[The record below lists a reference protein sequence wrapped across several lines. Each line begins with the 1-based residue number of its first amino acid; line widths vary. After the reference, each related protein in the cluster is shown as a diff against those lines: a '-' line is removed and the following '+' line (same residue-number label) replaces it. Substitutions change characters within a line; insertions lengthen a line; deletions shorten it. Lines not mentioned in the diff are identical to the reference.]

1 MDLSSDS
8 IIQLCQKQLGK
19 CHRDLNLSFHSNL
32 ILFLMIT
39 FMCFTL
45 KPGLH
50 SVRRST
56 QTELRKRIYAVM
68 AFYTPCVDL
77 GACTQ
82 TYTQQRFAYHFRE
95 MDLFDMPRKSL
106 HIRRGCGLLANGN
119 PASMRKRRRI
129 VGVFIL
135 CICAITTV

>member
-1 MDLSSDS
+1 M
-8 IIQLCQKQLGK
+8 
-19 CHRDLNLSFHSNL
+19 
-32 ILFLMIT
+32 
-39 FMCFTL
+39 
-45 KPGLH
+45 
-50 SVRRST
+50 RRSW
-56 QTELRKRIYAVM
+56 RVYA
-68 AFYTPCVDL
+68 DI
-77 GACTQ
+77 

-135 CICAITTV
+135 CVCVDRHWWPRKRAQSAHDGLRIRRKFAFEV